1 MPLDMERGDR
11 MARILVVDDAHF
23 MRMQC
28 SKVLRSDGHEVL
40 EAADGSEAVQRYEES
55 DPDLV
60 LMDVTMP
67 VMDGIEAV
75 KTIKQASPQARII
88 MVSATGQQSM
98 VMSAIEAGALD
109 FVIKPF
115 QPQRLLEAVNSAL
128 GR

>member
-1 MPLDMERGDR
+1 

-28 SKVLRSDGHEVL
+28 SKILRGDGHEV
-40 EAADGSEAVQRYEES
+40 AEAVDGAHAVKQYQEWQ
-55 DPDLV
+55 PDLV

-75 KTIKQASPQARII
+75 KAIKALDPSAHIV
-88 MVSATGQQSM
+88 MVSATGQQAM

-109 FVIKPF
+109 FVLKPF
-115 QPQRLLEAVNSAL
+115 QPKRLLEAVEKAL
-128 GR
+128 APARAM